1 MSNDTGFYKKSDR
14 ARHID
19 LGGTSLLFKVRQWI
33 KFEEELNPRFGDE
46 VARLA
51 HGEKLFSCI
60 QCGTCSSTCPLSH
73 HMDFPPRK
81 IISMVREGFE
91 EEVLGSFTIW
101 LCASCYSC
109 TVNCP
114 KQIKLTDVMYA
125 LKQKAIAKHIYPKRF
140 PVPVLAEEF
149 YKIVGKQGRNNEGLL
164 MMNLARK
171 TNLLSLFKFTRLGWR
186 LLTTGRFS
194 MKQEHVE
201 NKKDLQTLMRSVERA
216 QEAGRP

>member
-1 MSNDTGFYKKSDR
+1 MT
-14 ARHID
+14 
-19 LGGTSLLFKVRQWI
+19 
-33 KFEEELNPRFGDE
+33 
-46 VARLA
+46 
-51 HGEKLFSCI
+51 
-60 QCGTCSSTCPLSH
+60 
-73 HMDFPPRK
+73 
-81 IISMVREGFE
+81 REGFE

-125 LKQKAIAKHIYPKRF
+125 LKQKAIAKRIYPKRF

-149 YKIVGKQGRNNEGLL
+149 YKIVGKHGRNNEGLL

-171 TNLLSLFKFTRLGWR
+171 TNPFTLFKFTRLGRR
-186 LLTTGRFS
+186 LLSTGRFS

-201 NKKDLQTLMRSVERA
+201 NRQDLQKLMQSVE
-216 QEAGRP
+216 AGLRR